1 MTDLPPAAA
10 ALLQE
15 AIRLHTGGRPAEAL
29 AAYTAMLQ
37 QQPGHAGAWQL
48 LGLLHSQQR
57 RPGEALRCYERA
69 LAATPAPDAKLH
81 LAYALALRRLGRQ
94 DAALAAF
101 DAALA
106 LQPDNPSIR
115 TERAVLLFDMGRHAD
130 ALPGLDLAARRQ
142 PDHPSIAVARHFAAG
157 MICRWNAEEEAA
169 MQRLLAAPPP
179 ADARVNPFP
188 LVFFTED
195 PALQRRWAEQRA
207 AEIAAAQAIP
217 LPPPDWPRPG
227 AATADRGR
235 RIRVG
240 YLSHDLRNHA
250 VGHIMAELFE
260 LHDRERFDIL
270 LLSTGRDDGSEI
282 HRRYRA
288 IAGFHDL
295 SGLDLNAL
303 GRRIRELQPDIL
315 IDLQGYTVGSYMPL
329 LAQRLAPVQIDWIG
343 FPGTMGRASQVDYI
357 MADAKVIP
365 PGMDRHYSE
374 AVIRLPHCYQPNNR
388 QRIVGPTQPR
398 SAYGLPEAGTVFA
411 CFNRPVKIRPA
422 MFAAWM
428 DILRAVPDSLLMLY
442 APAEDARANLRRE
455 AERHG
460 IDAARLQFAGTLPQ
474 EAYLARYRAVDL
486 VLDTYPY
493 GSHSTA
499 SDCLWAGTPL
509 LALTGETFAS
519 RVAGSI
525 LQAVGLPE
533 LVTTRLED
541 YVAAAIRLGR
551 DAAARTALRERLRAG
566 LPTAP
571 LFDTPQM
578 ARDVEAALAEIWN
591 LHGRGAAPRSIALPP
606 AG

>member
-1 MTDLPPAAA
+1 MTDLPADP

-29 AAYTAMLQ
+29 AAYGAFLH
-37 QQPGHAGAWQL
+37 QQPDHAAAWQL
-48 LGLLHSQQR
+48 LGLLHGQQN

-69 LAATPAPDAKLH
+69 LAVTPAPDAKLH
-81 LAYALALRRLGRQ
+81 LAHALALRRLGRQ
-94 DAALAAF
+94 DEALVAF

-106 LQPDNPSIR
+106 LAPGHVPAQ
-115 TERAVLLFDMGRHAD
+115 TERAVLLFDMGRHAE
-130 ALPGLDLAARRQ
+130 ALPGLDLAAARQ

-157 MICRWNAEEEAA
+157 MICRWDAAEAEAV
-169 MQRLLAAPPP
+169 QTLLAGTPR
-179 ADARVNPFP
+179 ADAKVNPFP

-207 AEIAAAQAIP
+207 ADIATAQAVA
-217 LPPPDWPRPG
+217 LPPPQWPQPEP
-227 AATADRGR
+227 GR
-235 RIRVG
+235 RIRIA

-260 LHDRERFDIL
+260 LHDRSRFDVMV
-270 LLSTGRDDGSEI
+270 LSTGRDDGSDI
-282 HRRYRA
+282 HKRYRA

-295 SGLDLNAL
+295 SGLDLAAL
-303 GRRIRELQPDIL
+303 GRRIRDLQPDIL

-329 LAQRLAPVQIDWIG
+329 LVQRLAPVQIDWIG
-343 FPGTMGRASQVDYI
+343 FPGTMGRAAQVDYI
-357 MADAKVIP
+357 MADAQVIP
-365 PGMDRHYSE
+365 PDADRHYSE

-388 QRIVGPTQPR
+388 QRIVGPEQPR
-398 SAYGLPEAGTVFA
+398 RSYGLPDKAVVFA
-411 CFNRPVKIRPA
+411 CFNRPVKIRPK

-428 DILRAVPDSLLMLY
+428 AILRDVPDSVLLLY
-442 APAEDARANLRRE
+442 ASAEDARANLRRE
-455 AERHG
+455 AETHG
-460 IDAARLQFAGTLPQ
+460 IDAGRLHFAGTLPQ
-474 EAYLARYRAVDL
+474 DQYLARYRAVDL

-533 LVTTRLED
+533 LVTTRPEE

-551 DAAARTALRERLRAG
+551 DRAALAGLRDKLRAG
-566 LPTAP
+566 LAVAP

-578 ARDVEAALAEIWN
+578 ARDVEAAFTEIWN
-591 LHGRGAAPRSIALPP
+591 LHCRGEAPRGIALPSTGLPP
-606 AG
+606 A